1 MLVAFYNITWDKG
14 KMVGKYSPK
23 HEQVLANDLHRA
35 LHEHNADAVMLSEC
49 GAIGV
54 GLEDYNWT
62 AIIEK
67 ICGPGFA
74 IKHQS
79 HLCSLRRQL
88 GCDEL
93 AEQAA
98 KKGS

>member
-1 MLVAFYNITWDKG
+1 MLVAFYNITWEVG
-14 KMVGKYSPK
+14 KMVGKHSHK
-23 HEQVLANDLHRA
+23 HEQVLANDLHEA
-35 LHEHNADAVMLSEC
+35 LQEHYADAVMLSER
-49 GAIGV
+49 GQIGV
-54 GLEDYNWT
+54 GLEDYDWT
-62 AIIEK
+62 AIIKK

-74 IKHQS
+74 FKHQS